1 MRCPQKSLFDLVRLR
16 GPRPRFSTCSYDRR
30 QPYEHGCPEAA
41 LLYVQVEA
49 AVSRHKDY
57 FDVQLAVTPAD
68 AGVPG
73 ELAICW
79 CACLKQSLT

>member
-1 MRCPQKSLFDLVRLR
+1 MH
-16 GPRPRFSTCSYDRR
+16 
-30 QPYEHGCPEAA
+30 EHGCPKAA

-79 CACLKQSLT
+79 CACLKQNPI